1 MVLNNRSFNVRW
13 EKEKNATKN
22 QLNDVNVLFFE
33 FMEVDFKGWVGD
45 IWQILKGVW
54 SFDNVL

>member
-13 EKEKNATKN
+13 KKEKNATKN
-22 QLNDVNVLFFE
+22 QLNNVNVLFFE
-33 FMEVDFKGWVGD
+33 FMEVDFKGCVGD
-45 IWQILKGVW
+45 ILQISKGVW